1 MSVSFI
7 YQDLQFYYRIDHLTR
22 ALPVIAWGCRDLPVR
37 GESVDKEAMMTDIR
51 NALKAYHRNRKPKA
65 DAESVANTRSCDVC
79 DISLQGMENEGTTC
93 NDHNFNR

>member
-7 YQDLQFYYRIDHLTR
+7 YQNLQFYYRIDHLTR

-37 GESVDKEAMMTDIR
+37 GESLSKESMHEDIKVQ
-51 NALKAYHRNRKPKA
+51 LKEYYRNRPTKTCS
-65 DAESVANTRSCDVC
+65 ECDK
-79 DISLQGMENEGTTC
+79 SLQGRENEGTTC